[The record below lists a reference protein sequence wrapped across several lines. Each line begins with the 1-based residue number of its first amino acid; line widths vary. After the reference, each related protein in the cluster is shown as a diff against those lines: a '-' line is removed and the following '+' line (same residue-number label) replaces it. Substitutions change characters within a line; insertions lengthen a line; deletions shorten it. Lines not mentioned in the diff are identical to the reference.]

1 MHHNTAKTLLT
12 VIPAFSAKF
21 VVGNAVSIIQKQRP
35 LLFPF
40 LAHSRHI
47 NPPFQLK
54 IEKTTGKIH

>member
-47 NPPFQLK
+47 NSPFRLK
-54 IEKTTGKIH
+54 LKKHRKDT